1 MHKPLSLAL
10 PVLALAMAAQAPAA
24 TLEGLSFADQ
34 VRLDERELRLN
45 GLGVRAIFIFKAYV
59 AALYL
64 PQKSSQ
70 APDILRQGGAKRLQ
84 LRMLMEIGAPDIKK
98 ALVDGMRKNA
108 GEARWAALQERADSL
123 GRTIDTLGAARPG
136 DSITL
141 DYLPGRGLVLTFN
154 DAVRGEPIPGADFY
168 QALLAIFIGE
178 DPVDT
183 RLKAGLLGQ

>member
-1 MHKPLSLAL
+1 MRKHLYIIIGLLA
-10 PVLALAMAAQAPAA
+10 AMGNASAA
-24 TLEGLSFADQ
+24 TLEGLSFTDQ
-34 VRLDERELRLN
+34 VRLGERELRLN

-64 PQKSSQ
+64 PQKSAQ
-70 APDILRQGGAKRLQ
+70 AQDILRQSGAKRLQ

-98 ALVDGMRKNA
+98 ALVDGMRKNV
-108 GEARWAALQERADSL
+108 GEAGWVALEERAGNL
-123 GRTIDTLGAARPG
+123 GRTIDTLEAARSG
-136 DSITL
+136 DTITL

-154 DAVRGEPIPGADFY
+154 DTVRGEPIPGEDFY